1 MEQLDLMLSMGF
13 EAQLLELPGCLPQVR
28 QTAVYTTAWSEKIQC
43 AARQLTK
50 DALSVFKCNESEACV
65 APDNQIS
72 KKLYIEIVQ
81 PGFLTN
87 SKF

>member
-1 MEQLDLMLSMGF
+1 M
-13 EAQLLELPGCLPQVR
+13 
-28 QTAVYTTAWSEKIQC
+28 
-43 AARQLTK
+43 
-50 DALSVFKCNESEACV
+50 FKCNESEACV

-87 SKF
+87 SKFRSYHTHKHGVLGEKDLASPL